1 MKNREKILAA
11 GAVVL
16 LLVPMILMQFTDEVQ
31 WNATDFLV
39 AGILLTA
46 LAIVI
51 ALIARKVKQQRARAV
66 AILVAVI
73 LFLLVWMEMAVGLFG
88 SPIGGN

>member
-16 LLVPMILMQFTDEVQ
+16 LLVPMILMRFTDEVQ